1 MNIYVHIGSD
11 KTGSTAIQ
19 SILSQHRNH
28 LRSLGIE
35 YPKLSDKQDHHES
48 LVHELRAGQ
57 KGENWRELEIIFS
70 KSPSHVILSAEAFC
84 TLKREEIKRFKE
96 WLDQPNVKIIA
107 YLRRADEYLESGI
120 LQRLK
125 SAKSLASF
133 RQQYFTAKYLPTI
146 LDPYVFNAAFK
157 VRFVKKWERSYQAN
171 LIVRPYDKKQWEKQ
185 NLIYDLLIQLGLGAA
200 LNIIKST
207 KINRNV
213 TPNIAGIYA
222 TSILS
227 RNKLLGLRHQFSET
241 LSRDSRFVK
250 KGALLSWK
258 KRATARALTTIYLR
272 FRQPLKKIVFSSEKT
287 PKSEGLPKLANVIS
301 EAEDIIA
308 DYLFETNKKK
318 VKFRRRLNRL
328 SETRQVTSIQQ

>member
-19 SILSQHRNH
+19 SILSQHRSH

-35 YPKLSDKQDHHES
+35 YPKLPDKQDHHES
-48 LVHELRAGQ
+48 LVHELRVGQ
-57 KGENWRELEIIFS
+57 KGESWHELEKIFS
-70 KSPSHVILSAEAFC
+70 KNPSHVILSAEAFC

-96 WLDQPNVKIIA
+96 WLNQPNVKIIA

-133 RQQYFTAKYLPTI
+133 KKQYFSAKYLPTI
-146 LDPYVFNAAFK
+146 FDPYVFNAAFK
-157 VRFVKKWERSYQAN
+157 VRFIKKWERSYQTSI
-171 LIVRPYDKKQWEKQ
+171 IVRPYDKIQWEKQ
-185 NLIYDLLIQLGLGAA
+185 DLIYDLLTKLGLSAA

-213 TPNIAGIYA
+213 TPSIAGIYA

-227 RNKLLGLRHQFSET
+227 RNRLLGLRHQFSEA
-241 LSRDSRFVK
+241 LARDSKLAKR
-250 KGALLSWK
+250 GALLSWK
-258 KRATARALTTIYLR
+258 KRATARALATIYLR
-272 FRQPLKKIVFSSEKT
+272 FRQPSKKIEFSPGET
-287 PKSEGLPKLANVIS
+287 PKSEGLPKLTNVIG

-308 DYLFETNKKK
+308 GYLLEINKKK
-318 VKFRRRLNRL
+318 VRLKRRVNRL
-328 SETRQVTSIQQ
+328 SAKLDK